1 MVAEIRLSQVD
12 SCRDG
17 ALGVGGG
24 FEVTPQPYSPI
35 IFTSTRT
42 PGPMHS
48 HKVEGLAKGA
58 LGWLHTKQIKTTRA
72 SLPSD
77 PTQK

>member
-24 FEVTPQPYSPI
+24 FEVTPSPARRLSSGG
-35 IFTSTRT
+35 ST
-42 PGPMHS
+42 
-48 HKVEGLAKGA
+48 
-58 LGWLHTKQIKTTRA
+58 
-72 SLPSD
+72 
-77 PTQK
+77 

>member
-24 FEVTPQPYSPI
+24 FEVTPPALFADNLYQHPHGANAQEQSARAGKGC
-35 IFTSTRT
+35 SW
-42 PGPMHS
+42 MAS
-48 HKVEGLAKGA
+48 HEANQNGA
-58 LGWLHTKQIKTTRA
+58 REFAI
-72 SLPSD
+72 
-77 PTQK
+77 